1 MAVVDN
7 FCSRVKKV
15 LYHSKEKI
23 MAGFVFTTPIV
34 SASKLLTVL
43 HKKRQKHKGIY
54 LFMLLPKADK
64 PTRARGIEFYSAT
77 NLNRMRSTPSL

>member
-34 SASKLLTVL
+34 SASKLLTAL
-43 HKKRQKHKGIY
+43 HKK
-54 LFMLLPKADK
+54 KAK
-64 PTRARGIEFYSAT
+64 AQRNI
-77 NLNRMRSTPSL
+77 SLYAFAQS